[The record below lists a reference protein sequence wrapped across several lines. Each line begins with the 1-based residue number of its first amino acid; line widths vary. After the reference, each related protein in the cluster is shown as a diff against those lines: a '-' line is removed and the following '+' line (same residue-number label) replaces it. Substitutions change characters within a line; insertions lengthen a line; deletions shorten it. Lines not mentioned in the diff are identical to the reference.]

1 VRDLGAVIQIPVLPM
16 FHAGQNLAQGH
27 PIAFQ
32 LIRDDAW
39 SRKWLSGTDTFTL
52 EIVTRFALV
61 SHEQQG

>member
-39 SRKWLSGTDTFTL
+39 SRKWLSGTDTFTYDKG
-52 EIVTRFALV
+52 RYH
-61 SHEQQG
+61 S